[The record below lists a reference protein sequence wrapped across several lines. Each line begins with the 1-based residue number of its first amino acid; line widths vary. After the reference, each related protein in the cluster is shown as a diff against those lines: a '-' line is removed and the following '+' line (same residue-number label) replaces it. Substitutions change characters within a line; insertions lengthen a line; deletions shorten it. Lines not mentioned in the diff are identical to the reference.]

1 MARSAMEHA
10 ANYKETVENMGRYM
24 TDNDLTP
31 LGTWVAVPNDYFSS
45 QFVANFF
52 GIWAAAFAFLALPFV
67 LYMWIKKKDN
77 IPILVWLGGWV
88 CSLLEPMLDH
98 LGHLWWSHNL
108 AGPAMS
114 GFHLNIPFLIPPCYC
129 GFVAM
134 TGYLTY
140 LVMRNGATKKK
151 IWLVWLL
158 FASTDLLLEIPG
170 CYLYAYMYYGFHPFR
185 VFNFPMFW
193 VWVNGAGFHM
203 VGFLLY
209 LTVPHL
215 KGLGKA
221 WLLLVVVTAF
231 GLNYGIIG
239 WPYFMALNWV
249 GITKPMVY
257 FLSLVSLSL
266 ALITVWWVAEFAG
279 IDSKRRLILSTEK
292 A

>member
-1 MARSAMEHA
+1 MEHA

-151 IWLVWLL
+151 SGWSGSYSPRQICCWKFPV
-158 FASTDLLLEIPG
+158 AIYMHTCTTD
-170 CYLYAYMYYGFHPFR
+170 
-185 VFNFPMFW
+185 
-193 VWVNGAGFHM
+193 
-203 VGFLLY
+203 
-209 LTVPHL
+209 
-215 KGLGKA
+215 
-221 WLLLVVVTAF
+221 
-231 GLNYGIIG
+231 
-239 WPYFMALNWV
+239 
-249 GITKPMVY
+249 
-257 FLSLVSLSL
+257 S
-266 ALITVWWVAEFAG
+266 
-279 IDSKRRLILSTEK
+279 ILSGYSTSPCSGYGLT
-292 A
+292 APGSTWSDSCCI